1 MSEENVIEDIVIIE
15 EEGEQSNTAV
25 SPAQTSRRVILAGIG
40 MVVVV
45 GGEVKS
51 LVGKLAE
58 SREGTE
64 GNALQRQPVV
74 NLRRQIKT
82 PLTSLLTRLN
92 IPTKTD
98 VDALNSQVTTLLNKI
113 EMLQQL
119 EQQTPEEPSSLP
131 LPANTMANQPPD

>member
-1 MSEENVIEDIVIIE
+1 MSEDIVIIE
-15 EEGEQSNTAV
+15 EEAEDRDTAV
-25 SPAQTSRRVILAGIG
+25 SLAQTSRRVILAGIG
-40 MVVVV
+40 MVVVA

-64 GNALQRQPVV
+64 ALPRPPEV

-98 VDALNSQVTTLLNKI
+98 VDALNSQVTALLNKI
-113 EMLQQL
+113 ETLQQL
-119 EQQTPEEPSSLP
+119 EQQTPEAPSSLP
-131 LPANTMANQPPD
+131 SPANTNANQLSD